1 MFGSCLR
8 ETSLL
13 QICFVGQAGADY
25 RDLKSKHFGLKYP
38 VDIIQS
44 LRSAPAPV
52 ARWLAHQTAGWKV
65 LGLNPV
71 RVMAGSYPELGV
83 LWAQWEGRNHSAEL
97 HPLHGYI
104 FESVALIT

>member
-1 MFGSCLR
+1 MSGSCLR

-38 VDIIQS
+38 VGIIQS

-52 ARWLAHQTAGWKV
+52 ARWLAHQTAGQKV
-65 LGLNPV
+65 LGSNPV
-71 RVMAGSYPELGV
+71 DCHAGFLSPERL
-83 LWAQWEGRNHSAEL
+83 LPRA
-97 HPLHGYI
+97 
-104 FESVALIT
+104 